1 MDASVKNASSS
12 ALSRRLFVGL
22 SAAGAAAA
30 LGLLVGC
37 GQKDAGDASADAS
50 DVPEAED
57 ATVSSEGEGEDNPL
71 GLVTPGTL
79 TVGSDCDYP
88 PFIWMDGEQPQGYEY
103 DLMTE
108 ICDRMGLEL
117 SYLPPQKF
125 DTLVPSVYTGGKMD
139 VAVSSVTI
147 TEDRLDDVDFTE
159 PYCDSNQSITVLK
172 DSGYASRDDLAGKIV
187 AVHSGTTGQDWATEN
202 LTDSTIVPYDD
213 QSSAFAALAAGKADA
228 FCEDLPIAQYMV
240 ANSYPECEIIEEIPT
255 GEQYAIA
262 VSKENPALLEALNE
276 QLAALKEE
284 GFLDDLYAR
293 YFEEAE

>member
-1 MDASVKNASSS
+1 MAARFQNNAPAS
-12 ALSRRLFVGL
+12 ALSRRAFVCL
-22 SAAGAAAA
+22 SAAGAASVLGA
-30 LGLLVGC
+30 LSGC
-37 GQKDAGDASADAS
+37 G
-50 DVPEAED
+50 
-57 ATVSSEGEGEDNPL
+57 GEGETDAASDAADGESASGGAAETDADNPL
-71 GLVTPGTL
+71 GLVTPGSL

-88 PFIWMDGEQPQGYEY
+88 PFISMDGEQPQGYEY

-117 SYLPPQKF
+117 VYLAPQKF
-125 DTLVPSVYTGGKMD
+125 DTLVPSVYAGGKMD

-172 DSGYASRDDLAGKIV
+172 DSGYTSRDDLAGKTV

-202 LTDSTIVPYDD
+202 LPDSTIVPYDD

-240 ANSYPECEIIEEIPT
+240 ANAYPDCEIIEEIPT

-276 QLAALKEE
+276 QLAALDEE
-284 GFLDDLYAR
+284 DFLDELYAR
-293 YFEEAE
+293 YFEESAE